1 MAQKDINQYGFDV
14 LGAQAKAGADLRAID
29 QDRIKAEYAQFREQ
43 REFPYKQVQYMQSL
57 LQGLPLAAQTT
68 TYSEPSA
75 YDKLM
80 QGAAAAD
87 EVSDYLTQSD
97 STSGATQDDGT
108 SQVFDEQQAQN
119 NANTA

>member
-1 MAQKDINQYGFDV
+1 
-14 LGAQAKAGADLRAID
+14 
-29 QDRIKAEYAQFREQ
+29 
-43 REFPYKQVQYMQSL
+43 MQSL

-87 EVSDYLTQSD
+87 EVSDYLTAGSS

-108 SQVFDEQQAQN
+108 SQVLDDQQAQN